1 LHFKL
6 NEEIISLIITIIFC
20 LDKIYVISNMSMHVW
35 IFVILS
41 SEDPKNGHL
50 KELEGAKERLTLHK
64 VDLLDLQSIQSVI
77 HGCHGVF
84 HTASPVTDNPVS
96 NILTSLL
103 PIYKKFHTKM

>member
-1 LHFKL
+1 
-6 NEEIISLIITIIFC
+6 
-20 LDKIYVISNMSMHVW
+20 MHVW

-96 NILTSLL
+96 NLISLFS
-103 PIYKKFHTKM
+103 ICKFHTKM